1 MTLSLKSV
9 LDINIFLLMMIAVL
23 QMFFA
28 NGVTTIKFIDDNKN
42 LLIHTNI
49 TIGNQSINFSG
60 NALDNLYQEQQ
71 LISKYK
77 YSLQGQQEKIP
88 FINDFIYFLFIP
100 LFNII
105 CGILWFRNGEL
116 KYTPQYYIK
125 TIMNEKTLNNLMDVF
140 KNIDDNGTLLPL

>member
-42 LLIHTNI
+42 LLIPTNL

-60 NALDNLYQEQQ
+60 NALNTLYQEQKA
-71 LISKYK
+71 ISDYR
-77 YSLQGQQEKIP
+77 YSLRGQQEKIP

-100 LFNII
+100 IFNII
-105 CGILWFRNGEL
+105 CGILWFKNGEL
-116 KYTPQYYIK
+116 KYTPQYYLK
-125 TIMNEKTLNNLMDVF
+125 NAFTEETLNNMMNIF
-140 KNIDDNGTLLPL
+140 KAPEDENSMSL